1 MRNLNTN
8 SALVTLLAAAVTLSC
23 PILKAADWPQW
34 RGPNRDGTTS
44 ETSWSHQWKGEPKL
58 AWKASVGIGF
68 ASIAVAGGS
77 AYTQGH
83 VGGSNVLRCLNADTG
98 IQQWS
103 FAHPESLMANQ
114 FEGGPNS
121 TPLVAG
127 GRVFFAS
134 RKGLVHCLDARSG
147 AVVWT
152 QSLTEATGLKPRN
165 WGLNSS
171 PLIAAGK
178 LLLNWGT
185 AGVALDPADGRLV
198 WLTGKDEW
206 SYTSLVPGDWN
217 QQKVLFVAA
226 ADQLAAVNL
235 SDGMIRWSEPFHVGL
250 KGSDPVRVGDGVFF
264 GANETGGTYI
274 RFDGEKPTV
283 VWNKPN
289 LGTFTGGAVL
299 VNGLLYGILS
309 NKNEKGELSC
319 LEPATG
325 NVRWSLGGY
334 GWGSLLAAG
343 DRLLALSVRGEL
355 SVVKASPAKA
365 EVMARA
371 QILGGKCWTMP
382 ALADGR
388 LYARNGKGELV
399 CLDLRPSNR

>member
-1 MRNLNTN
+1 
-8 SALVTLLAAAVTLSC
+8 
-23 PILKAADWPQW
+23 
-34 RGPNRDGTTS
+34 
-44 ETSWSHQWKGEPKL
+44 
-58 AWKASVGIGF
+58 
-68 ASIAVAGGS
+68 VAG
-77 AYTQGH
+77 
-83 VGGSNVLRCLNADTG
+83 SNLLWCINADTG
-98 IQQWS
+98 TPQWS

-114 FEGGPNS
+114 FEGGPTS

-134 RKGLVHCLDARSG
+134 RMGLVHCLEARSG

-152 QSLTEATGLKPRN
+152 KLLMETTGLKPRN

-171 PLIAAGK
+171 PLIADGK

-235 SDGMIRWSEPFHVGL
+235 SDVMIRRSEPFHVGL
-250 KGSDPVRVGDGVFF
+250 KGSDPVRVGDGMFF
-264 GANETGGTYI
+264 GANETGGACI

-283 VWNKPN
+283 VWKKSN

-299 VNGLLYGILS
+299 VNGYLYGILS
-309 NKNEKGELSC
+309 NKNDKGEVSC
-319 LEPATG
+319 VEPESG
-325 NVRWSLGGY
+325 NVRWSQSGC

-343 DRLLALSVRGEL
+343 DRLLVVSVRGEL
-355 SVVKASPAKA
+355 SVLKASPAKA
-365 EVMARA
+365 EILARA

-382 ALADGR
+382 ALSDGR
-388 LYARNGKGELV
+388 LYARNGKGDLV
-399 CLDLRPSNR
+399 CLDLSKPNN